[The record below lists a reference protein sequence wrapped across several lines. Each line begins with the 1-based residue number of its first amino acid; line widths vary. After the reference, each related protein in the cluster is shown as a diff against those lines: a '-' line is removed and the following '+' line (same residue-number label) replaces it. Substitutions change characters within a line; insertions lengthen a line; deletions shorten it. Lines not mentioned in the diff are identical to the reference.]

1 MSDGCRPG
9 RASMAGGGTQAS
21 RGACGL
27 GEDARVDSELGKLE
41 ELGIGEIS

>member
-27 GEDARVDSELGKLE
+27 GEDARVDSENWENLT
-41 ELGIGEIS
+41 SWA